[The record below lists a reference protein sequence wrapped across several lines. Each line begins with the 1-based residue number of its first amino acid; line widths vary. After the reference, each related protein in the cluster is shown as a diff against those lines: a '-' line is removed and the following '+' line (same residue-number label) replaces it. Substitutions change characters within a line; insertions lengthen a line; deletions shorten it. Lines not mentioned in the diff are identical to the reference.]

1 MANQDF
7 EEVVAAA
14 TAQASVSRKQLGC
27 SYAAEFKQNPD
38 VFDPRKLIAL
48 GREGLL
54 SIVTTVSVPTCGLEH
69 RISSEREMPYRRALA
84 EICRGACKLS
94 RTILSFSS
102 SDQRRRRPVST
113 TSSRSTRALR
123 LSMSRRT
130 VLKLRRT

>member
-7 EEVVAAA
+7 EEAVAAA

-69 RISSEREMPYRRALA
+69 RISSEREMPYRRACGYRRSRPYIPTRSRPGIPIGSRPPLA
-84 EICRGACKLS
+84 SIAWVDLMMS
-94 RTILSFSS
+94 
-102 SDQRRRRPVST
+102 
-113 TSSRSTRALR
+113 LR
-123 LSMSRRT
+123 DEK
-130 VLKLRRT
+130 VK